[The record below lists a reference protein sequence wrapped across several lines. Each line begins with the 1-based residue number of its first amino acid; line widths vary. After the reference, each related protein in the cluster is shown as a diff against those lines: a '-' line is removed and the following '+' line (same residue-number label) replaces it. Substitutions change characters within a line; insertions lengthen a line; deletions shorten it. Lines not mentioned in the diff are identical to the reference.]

1 MSATVHDL
9 ISARARR
16 GREPLHFADDIE
28 ALTYIAR
35 ELDDIRTQMAG
46 ELLTPAEPLDI
57 RLAQLRAVVGA
68 VSDLYRH
75 DTERTNH

>member
-28 ALTYIAR
+28 ALAWIKAEVDELQAEADDTLLIPGDVVSAR
-35 ELDDIRTQMAG
+35 LGRVS
-46 ELLTPAEPLDI
+46 
-57 RLAQLRAVVGA
+57 AVVSA
-68 VSDLYRH
+68 VAVLYGH
-75 DTERTNH
+75 DERDTR

>member
-9 ISARARR
+9 VSARARR

-35 ELDDIRTQMAG
+35 ELDDIRAQAAG
-46 ELLTPAEPLDI
+46 ELLIPAGPLDI
-57 RLAQLRAVVGA
+57 RLAQVRAVVAA
-68 VSDLYRH
+68 VSDLYHRDER
-75 DTERTNH
+75 DTR